1 MSITCSDCSN
11 EFSREELHEKLSFT
25 PNSGKIE
32 LDCPDCGEYLTT
44 EFYCSDCD
52 SWFGGRSMLK
62 SHEKKSV
69 TEYVCPDCD
78 GWIRKGNVLEV
89 RQGMYR

>member
-1 MSITCSDCSN
+1 
-11 EFSREELHEKLSFT
+11 
-25 PNSGKIE
+25 
-32 LDCPDCGEYLTT
+32 
-44 EFYCSDCD
+44 
-52 SWFGGRSMLK
+52 MLK